1 MLLCAEGA
9 AELHTGWQLLILLLV
24 RKFYAC
30 GQYFFCQSLKSSGG
44 SGPSL
49 GASVLELFNITSLSG
64 DSRSNLISGALSR
77 GFLPHGSCLFLWLR
91 TVLMSSL
98 ENSSL
103 KFKGLC
109 FFICS
114 IRKVM

>member
-1 MLLCAEGA
+1 MAVTDPAAGEEVLC
-9 AELHTGWQLLILLLV
+9 LWSV
-24 RKFYAC
+24 
-30 GQYFFCQSLKSSGG
+30 FFCQSLKSSGG
-44 SGPSL
+44 SGLSL

-64 DSRSNLISGALSR
+64 DSRSNLISGALNP
-77 GFLPHGSCLFLWLR
+77 GFLPHGSCLFLWLW

-98 ENSSL
+98 ENTSL
-103 KFKGLC
+103 KFKGL

>member
-1 MLLCAEGA
+1 MAVTDPA
-9 AELHTGWQLLILLLV
+9 AGEEVLRLWSV
-24 RKFYAC
+24 
-30 GQYFFCQSLKSSGG
+30 FFCQSLKSSGG
-44 SGPSL
+44 SGLSL

-64 DSRSNLISGALSR
+64 DSRSNLISGALNP
-77 GFLPHGSCLFLWLR
+77 GFLPHGSCLFLWLW

-98 ENSSL
+98 ENTSL
-103 KFKGLC
+103 KFKGL

>member
-1 MLLCAEGA
+1 MAVTDPA
-9 AELHTGWQLLILLLV
+9 AGEEVLRLWSV
-24 RKFYAC
+24 
-30 GQYFFCQSLKSSGG
+30 FFCQSLKSSGG

-49 GASVLELFNITSLSG
+49 GASVLELFNLTSLSG
-64 DSRSNLISGALSR
+64 DSRSNLISGALSP

-91 TVLMSSL
+91 TVLMFSL

-109 FFICS
+109 FFIYS

>member
-1 MLLCAEGA
+1 MAVTDPAAGEEVLC
-9 AELHTGWQLLILLLV
+9 LWSV
-24 RKFYAC
+24 
-30 GQYFFCQSLKSSGG
+30 FFCQSLKSSGG
-44 SGPSL
+44 SGLSL

-64 DSRSNLISGALSR
+64 DSRSNLISGALSP
-77 GFLPHGSCLFLWLR
+77 GFLPHGSCLFLWLW

-98 ENSSL
+98 ENTSL
-103 KFKGLC
+103 KFKGL